1 MSLFYK
7 KDIDL
12 KNIYIKPNIYNVLN
26 EARGISMDCNM
37 EANKIA
43 TALRSIVN
51 KSDDLTY
58 LTIDDIRIGTLRKGK
73 EMFYVFG
80 MTLFVKWEFY
90 NFDDKRWLD
99 EFYETIQKN
108 DYYDADKNLMSVT
121 LFGVS
126 GNLNVRNCEN
136 TIAHEIFHN
145 YKSFKPINK
154 KDNNLAKV
162 ANKVAIAK
170 SKSGYTEL
178 IGNIMYLLS
187 KEEIQAF
194 CNGVYAQIKKEIE
207 NGNRH
212 SLEDFIENTILYE
225 NFITLDYLINNFRM
239 HVNEQIYN
247 KCCNEIKA
255 LTNQKMMPYNSFVKY
270 VQEGRKNYI
279 YQIGRLKSILV
290 DYFKL
295 EESNIIFEKYF

>member
-12 KNIYIKPNIYNVLN
+12 KKVYIEPNIYSVLN

-51 KSDDLTY
+51 KSDNFSY
-58 LTIDDIRIGTLRKGK
+58 LTKNNTRIGILRKGQ
-73 EMFYVFG
+73 EMFDVFG

-90 NFDDKRWLD
+90 NFDDKKWLD
-99 EFYETIQKN
+99 KYYETIQKN
-108 DYYDADKNLMSVT
+108 DYFDADKNLMSVT

-145 YKSFKPINK
+145 YKSFKLINK
-154 KDNNLAKV
+154 KEHNLAKV
-162 ANKVAIAK
+162 ANKVATAK

-178 IGNIMYLLS
+178 IGDIMYLLS

-194 CNGVYAQIKKEIE
+194 CNGAYAQVKKEIN

-212 SLEDFIENTILYE
+212 SLEEFIEDTILYE
-225 NFITLDYLINNFRM
+225 NFITLDYLINDFRM
-239 HVNEQIYN
+239 HINEQIYN
-247 KCCNEIKA
+247 KCCDEIKA
-255 LTNQKMMPYNSFVKY
+255 LTNQKMMSYNSFVKY
-270 VQEGRKNYI
+270 MEEGRKNYI
-279 YQIGRLKSILV
+279 YQIGRLKSILI
-290 DYFKL
+290 DDFKL
-295 EESNIIFEKYF
+295 EESSIIFEKYF

>member
-1 MSLFYK
+1 MSSLHNN
-7 KDIDL
+7 IDL
-12 KNIYIKPNIYNVLN
+12 ENIYLKPNIYDVLN
-26 EARGISMDCNM
+26 EARGISMDCNI

-51 KSDDLTY
+51 KSDNFSY
-58 LTIDDIRIGTLRKGK
+58 LTKDNARIGILRKGQ
-73 EMFYVFG
+73 EMFDVFG

-90 NFDDKRWLD
+90 NFDDKKWLD
-99 EFYETIQKN
+99 KYYETIPKN
-108 DYYDADKNLMSVT
+108 DYFDDDKNLMSIT

-126 GNLNVRNCEN
+126 GDLNVRNCEN

-154 KDNNLAKV
+154 KEHNLAKV

-194 CNGVYAQIKKEIE
+194 CNGAYAQIKKGIE

-212 SLEDFIENTILYE
+212 SLEEFIENTILYE
-225 NFITLDYLINNFRM
+225 NFIELDYLINDFRM

-279 YQIGRLKSILV
+279 YQIGRLKSILI

-295 EESNIIFEKYF
+295 EETNIIFEKYF

>member
-1 MSLFYK
+1 MSLLHNN
-7 KDIDL
+7 IDL
-12 KNIYIKPNIYNVLN
+12 KNIYIKPNIYDVLN
-26 EARGISMDCNM
+26 EARGVSMDCNM

-51 KSDDLTY
+51 KSDDLTS
-58 LTIDDIRIGTLRKGK
+58 LTIDGMRIGTLRKGK
-73 EMFYVFG
+73 EMFDVFG

-90 NFDDKRWLD
+90 NFYNKRWLD
-99 EFYETIQKN
+99 ECYGTIRKN

-126 GNLNVRNCEN
+126 GNLNIRNCEN

-154 KDNNLAKV
+154 KEHNLAKV
-162 ANKVAIAK
+162 ANKVATAK

-194 CNGVYAQIKKEIE
+194 CNGAYAQIKKEIE

-212 SLEDFIENTILYE
+212 SLEEFIENTILYE
-225 NFITLDYLINNFRM
+225 NFIELDFFINDFRM
-239 HVNEQIYN
+239 HVNEQIYD
-247 KCCNEIKA
+247 KCCDEIKA
-255 LTNQKMMPYNSFVKY
+255 LTNQKMMSYNSFVKY
-270 VQEGRKNYI
+270 MEESRKNYL

-295 EESNIIFEKYF
+295 EESSIIFEKYF

>member
-1 MSLFYK
+1 
-7 KDIDL
+7 
-12 KNIYIKPNIYNVLN
+12 
-26 EARGISMDCNM
+26 M

-51 KSDDLTY
+51 KSDDLTS
-58 LTIDDIRIGTLRKGK
+58 LTIDGIRIGTLRKGK
-73 EMFYVFG
+73 EMFDVFG

-90 NFDDKRWLD
+90 NFDDKRWID
-99 EFYETIQKN
+99 EFYETIPKN
-108 DYYDADKNLMSVT
+108 DYFDADKNLMSVT

-154 KDNNLAKV
+154 KEHNLAKV
-162 ANKVAIAK
+162 ANKVATAK

-194 CNGVYAQIKKEIE
+194 CNGAYAQIKKEIE

-212 SLEDFIENTILYE
+212 SLEEFIKNTILYE
-225 NFITLDYLINNFRM
+225 NFIELDFFINDFRM
-239 HVNEQIYN
+239 YVNEQIYN

-255 LTNQKMMPYNSFVKY
+255 LTNQKMMPYNSFAKY

-290 DYFKL
+290 DHFKL

>member
-12 KNIYIKPNIYNVLN
+12 KNIYIKPNIYDVLN
-26 EARGISMDCNM
+26 EARGVSMDCNM

-43 TALRSIVN
+43 MALRSIVN
-51 KSDDLTY
+51 KSDNLTS
-58 LTIDDIRIGTLRKGK
+58 LTIDGIRIGTLRKGK

-90 NFDDKRWLD
+90 NFYDKRWLD
-99 EFYETIQKN
+99 ECYGTIPKN

-154 KDNNLAKV
+154 KEHNLAKV
-162 ANKVAIAK
+162 ANKVATAK

-178 IGNIMYLLS
+178 IGDIMYLLS

-194 CNGVYAQIKKEIE
+194 CNGAYAQIKKEIE

-212 SLEDFIENTILYE
+212 SLEEFIENTILYE
-225 NFITLDYLINNFRM
+225 NFMELDYLINDFRM

-247 KCCNEIKA
+247 KCCDEIKA

-270 VQEGRKNYI
+270 VEEGRKNYL
-279 YQIGRLKSILV
+279 YQIGRLKSILIDV
-290 DYFKL
+290 FKL

>member
-1 MSLFYK
+1 MSLLHNN
-7 KDIDL
+7 IDL
-12 KNIYIKPNIYNVLN
+12 KNIYIKPNIHNVLN

-51 KSDDLTY
+51 KSDDFTY
-58 LTIDDIRIGTLRKGK
+58 LTIDGMRIGTLRKGK
-73 EMFYVFG
+73 EMFDVFG

-90 NFDDKRWLD
+90 NFHDKRWLD
-99 EFYETIQKN
+99 ECYGTIRKN

-154 KDNNLAKV
+154 KEHNLAKV
-162 ANKVAIAK
+162 ANKVATAK

-178 IGNIMYLLS
+178 IGDIMYLLS

-194 CNGVYAQIKKEIE
+194 CNGAYAQIKKEIE

-212 SLEDFIENTILYE
+212 SLEEFIENTILYE
-225 NFITLDYLINNFRM
+225 NFIELDFFINDFRM

-247 KCCNEIKA
+247 KCCDEIKA

-270 VQEGRKNYI
+270 VEEGRKNYV
-279 YQIGRLKSILV
+279 YQIGRLKSILI
-290 DYFKL
+290 DDFKL

>member
-1 MSLFYK
+1 MILLHNN
-7 KDIDL
+7 IDL
-12 KNIYIKPNIYNVLN
+12 KNIYIKPNIYDVLN

-51 KSDDLTY
+51 KSDDLTS
-58 LTIDDIRIGTLRKGK
+58 LTIDGMRIGTLRKGK
-73 EMFYVFG
+73 EMFDVFG

-90 NFDDKRWLD
+90 NFYDKRWVD
-99 EFYETIQKN
+99 KCYGTIRKN

-126 GNLNVRNCEN
+126 GNLNIRNCEN

-154 KDNNLAKV
+154 KEHNLAKV
-162 ANKVAIAK
+162 ANKVATAK

-194 CNGVYAQIKKEIE
+194 CNGAYAQIKKEIE

-212 SLEDFIENTILYE
+212 SLEEFIENTILYE
-225 NFITLDYLINNFRM
+225 NFIELDFFINDFRM

-247 KCCNEIKA
+247 KCCDEIKA

-270 VQEGRKNYI
+270 VEEGRKNYL

>member
-1 MSLFYK
+1 MSLLHNN
-7 KDIDL
+7 IDL

-26 EARGISMDCNM
+26 EARGVSIDCNM

-43 TALRSIVN
+43 MALRSIVN
-51 KSDDLTY
+51 KSDDFTY

-73 EMFYVFG
+73 EMFDVFG

-90 NFDDKRWLD
+90 NFHDKRWLD
-99 EFYETIQKN
+99 ECYGTIRKN

-154 KDNNLAKV
+154 KEHNLAKV
-162 ANKVAIAK
+162 ANKVATAK

-178 IGNIMYLLS
+178 IGDIMYLLS

-194 CNGVYAQIKKEIE
+194 CNGAYAQIKKEIE

-212 SLEDFIENTILYE
+212 SLEEFIENTILYE
-225 NFITLDYLINNFRM
+225 NFIELDFFINDFRL
-239 HVNEQIYN
+239 HVNEQIYD
-247 KCCNEIKA
+247 KCCDEIKA
-255 LTNQKMMPYNSFVKY
+255 LTNQKMMSYNSFVKY
-270 VQEGRKNYI
+270 VEEGRKNYL

>member
-12 KNIYIKPNIYNVLN
+12 KNIYIEPNIYSVLN
-26 EARGISMDCNM
+26 EARGVSMDCNM

-43 TALRSIVN
+43 MALRSIVN
-51 KSDDLTY
+51 KSDNLTS
-58 LTIDDIRIGTLRKGK
+58 LTIDGIRIGTLRKGK

-90 NFDDKRWLD
+90 NFYDKRWLD
-99 EFYETIQKN
+99 ECYGTIRKN

-154 KDNNLAKV
+154 KEHNLAKV
-162 ANKVAIAK
+162 ANKVATAK

-194 CNGVYAQIKKEIE
+194 CNGAYAQIKKEIE

-212 SLEDFIENTILYE
+212 SLEEFIKNTILYE
-225 NFITLDYLINNFRM
+225 NFIEVDYLINDFRM

-247 KCCNEIKA
+247 KCCDEIKA
-255 LTNQKMMPYNSFVKY
+255 LTNQKMMPYNSFIKY
-270 VQEGRKNYI
+270 VEEGRKNYL

>member
-1 MSLFYK
+1 MSLLHNN
-7 KDIDL
+7 IDL
-12 KNIYIKPNIYNVLN
+12 KNIYIKPNIYDVLN
-26 EARGISMDCNM
+26 EARGVSMDCNM

-51 KSDDLTY
+51 KSDDLTS
-58 LTIDDIRIGTLRKGK
+58 LIIDGIRIGTLRKGK
-73 EMFYVFG
+73 EMFDVFG

-90 NFDDKRWLD
+90 NFYDKKWLD
-99 EFYETIQKN
+99 ECYGTIRKN

-154 KDNNLAKV
+154 KEHNLAKV
-162 ANKVAIAK
+162 ANKVATAK

-178 IGNIMYLLS
+178 IGDIMYLLS

-194 CNGVYAQIKKEIE
+194 CNGAYAQIKKEIE

-212 SLEDFIENTILYE
+212 SLEEFIETTILYE
-225 NFITLDYLINNFRM
+225 NFIELDFFINDFRM
-239 HVNEQIYN
+239 HVNEQIYD
-247 KCCNEIKA
+247 KCCDEIKA
-255 LTNQKMMPYNSFVKY
+255 LTNQKMMSYNSFVKY
-270 VQEGRKNYI
+270 VEEGRKNYL

>member
-12 KNIYIKPNIYNVLN
+12 ENIYLKPNIYDVLN
-26 EARGISMDCNM
+26 EARGISMDCNI

-51 KSDDLTY
+51 KSDNFSY
-58 LTIDDIRIGTLRKGK
+58 LTKDNARIGILRKGQ
-73 EMFYVFG
+73 EMFDVFG

-90 NFDDKRWLD
+90 NFDDKKWLD
-99 EFYETIQKN
+99 KYYETIPKN
-108 DYYDADKNLMSVT
+108 DYFDDDKNLMSVT

-126 GNLNVRNCEN
+126 GDLNVRNCEN

-145 YKSFKPINK
+145 YKSFKPINQK
-154 KDNNLAKV
+154 ERNLAKT
-162 ANKVAIAK
+162 ANKVVSVKPK
-170 SKSGYTEL
+170 SRYAEL

-194 CNGVYAQIKKEIE
+194 CNGAYAQVKKEIN

-212 SLEDFIENTILYE
+212 SLEEFIEDTILYE
-225 NFITLDYLINNFRM
+225 NFITLDYLINDFKTRF
-239 HVNEQIYN
+239 NERIYN
-247 KCCNEIKA
+247 KCRNEIKA
-255 LTNQKMMPYNSFVKY
+255 LTNHKMMSYNSFIKY
-270 VQEGRKNYI
+270 MEEGRKNYI
-279 YQIGRLKSILV
+279 YQIGRLKSILI
-290 DYFKL
+290 DDFKL
-295 EESNIIFEKYF
+295 EESSIIFEKYF

>member
-51 KSDDLTY
+51 KSDDLTF
-58 LTIDDIRIGTLRKGK
+58 LTIDGIRIGTLRKGK
-73 EMFYVFG
+73 EMFDVFG

-90 NFDDKRWLD
+90 NFHDKRWLD
-99 EFYETIQKN
+99 ECYGTIRKN

-154 KDNNLAKV
+154 KEHNLAKV
-162 ANKVAIAK
+162 ANKVTTAK

-178 IGNIMYLLS
+178 IGDIMYLLS

-194 CNGVYAQIKKEIE
+194 CNGAYAQIKKEIE

-212 SLEDFIENTILYE
+212 SLEEFIENTILYE
-225 NFITLDYLINNFRM
+225 NFIELDFFINDFRM
-239 HVNEQIYN
+239 HVNEQIYD
-247 KCCNEIKA
+247 KCCDEIEA

-270 VQEGRKNYI
+270 VEEGRKNYL

>member
-1 MSLFYK
+1 MSLLHNN
-7 KDIDL
+7 IDL
-12 KNIYIKPNIYNVLN
+12 KNIYIKPNIYDVLN
-26 EARGISMDCNM
+26 EARGVSMDCNM

-51 KSDDLTY
+51 KSDDLTS
-58 LTIDDIRIGTLRKGK
+58 LTIDGMRIGTLRKGK
-73 EMFYVFG
+73 EMFDVFG

-90 NFDDKRWLD
+90 NFYNERWLD
-99 EFYETIQKN
+99 ECYGTIRKN

-126 GNLNVRNCEN
+126 GNLNIRNCEN

-154 KDNNLAKV
+154 KEHNLAKV
-162 ANKVAIAK
+162 ANKVATAK

-178 IGNIMYLLS
+178 RGDIMYLLS

-194 CNGVYAQIKKEIE
+194 CNGAYAQIKKEIE

-212 SLEDFIENTILYE
+212 SLEEFIKNTILYE
-225 NFITLDYLINNFRM
+225 NFIELDFFINDFRM
-239 HVNEQIYN
+239 HVNEQIYD
-247 KCCNEIKA
+247 KCCDEIKA
-255 LTNQKMMPYNSFVKY
+255 LTNQKMMSYNSFVKY
-270 VQEGRKNYI
+270 VEEGRKNYL

>member
-12 KNIYIKPNIYNVLN
+12 KKVYIEPNIYSVLN

-51 KSDDLTY
+51 KSDDLTS
-58 LTIDDIRIGTLRKGK
+58 LIIDGIRIGTLRKGK
-73 EMFYVFG
+73 EMFDVFG

-90 NFDDKRWLD
+90 NFYDKRWLD
-99 EFYETIQKN
+99 ECYGTIRKN

-154 KDNNLAKV
+154 KEHNLAKV
-162 ANKVAIAK
+162 ANKVATAK

-178 IGNIMYLLS
+178 IGDIMYLLS

-194 CNGVYAQIKKEIE
+194 CNGAYAQIKKEIE

-212 SLEDFIENTILYE
+212 SLEEFIETTILYE
-225 NFITLDYLINNFRM
+225 NFIELDFFINDFRM
-239 HVNEQIYN
+239 HVNEQIYD
-247 KCCNEIKA
+247 KCCDEIEA
-255 LTNQKMMPYNSFVKY
+255 LTNQKMMSYNSFVKY
-270 VQEGRKNYI
+270 MEEGRKNYI
-279 YQIGRLKSILV
+279 YQIGRLKSILI
-290 DYFKL
+290 DTFNL

>member
-1 MSLFYK
+1 MILLHNN
-7 KDIDL
+7 IDL
-12 KNIYIKPNIYNVLN
+12 KNIYIKPNIYDVLN

-51 KSDDLTY
+51 KSDDLTS
-58 LTIDDIRIGTLRKGK
+58 LTIDGMRIGTLRKGK
-73 EMFYVFG
+73 EMFDVFG

-99 EFYETIQKN
+99 KCYGTIRKN

-154 KDNNLAKV
+154 KEHNLAKV
-162 ANKVAIAK
+162 ANKVATAK

-194 CNGVYAQIKKEIE
+194 CNGAYAQIKKEIE

-212 SLEDFIENTILYE
+212 SLEEFIKNTILYE
-225 NFITLDYLINNFRM
+225 NFIELDFFINDFRM

-247 KCCNEIKA
+247 KCCDEIKA

-270 VQEGRKNYI
+270 VEEGRKNYL

-290 DYFKL
+290 DDFKL
-295 EESNIIFEKYF
+295 EESSIIFEKYF